1 MACEEQSYAVR
12 RTLSSDC
19 DSGWFHQHGDGDDG
33 DDDVVKESLRCLLC
47 VLAYRS
53 VRLGGDDDG

>member
-1 MACEEQSYAVR
+1 MVQ

-19 DSGWFHQHGDGDDG
+19 GSGWFHQHGDGGDG
-33 DDDVVKESLRCLLC
+33 DDDVVRGSLRCPSC
-47 VLAYRS
+47 VLAYHS